1 MDKLEKKSVRGELW
15 SEYVKFPRYA
25 WLVIGSK
32 VKVWLLFTIAF
43 DKWTESHPEYN
54 KEECFKYVVNYITK
68 EAMRISREG
77 RVLIGSTDEEQV

>member
-1 MDKLEKKSVRGELW
+1 MDEFEKKSVRGELW
-15 SEYVKFPRYA
+15 DEYVKAPRYS

-43 DKWTESHPEYN
+43 DKWVSSHPEYN
-54 KEECFKYVVNYITK
+54 KEECFKYVANFITK

-77 RVLIGSTDEEQV
+77 RVLIGSSDEEQV